1 MRRPAIALAAAVLI
15 GAVSAASAA
24 DLTGTIKSI
33 DATAKTVTLN
43 NGDVFK
49 WPSSFSAAG
58 FKVGE
63 KVKVTYT
70 GTGSSMMASEIQKAS

>member
-1 MRRPAIALAAAVLI
+1 MSKVVTALAAAALV
-15 GAVSAASAA
+15 ASVSAASAA
-24 DLTGTIKSI
+24 DMTDTIKSI
-33 DATAKTVTLN
+33 DTSAKTLTLA

-49 WPSSFSAAG
+49 WPSSFSAAN